1 MARRIQSGFNLIEVM
16 VTLTVLAVLITL
28 GAPSFSDWLQTQR
41 IRSAAEAIVNGMQI
55 ARGEAIKQN
64 QPVVLGL
71 EPGLGT
77 GWTVCAATVPVTP
90 CDSTTP
96 APPAANSY
104 IQQKAAQETTSN
116 AFLTAS
122 STPSPQPPVP
132 ATLVTFS
139 PLGAVLPKNLD
150 GSPPIVQVD
159 VYYNDPA
166 LCTANGGTMRCM
178 RVVVAAGGS
187 IRMCDPTPGV
197 TAPDPR
203 ACP

>member
-1 MARRIQSGFNLIEVM
+1 MARRSQHGFNLIEVM
-16 VTLTVLAVLITL
+16 VTLTVLAVLVSL
-28 GAPSFSDWLQTQR
+28 GAPSFSDWLNTQR
-41 IRSAAEAIVNGMQI
+41 IRAAAEAIVNGMQI

-64 QPVVLGL
+64 LPVVLGL

-77 GWTVCAATVPVTP
+77 GWTVCPATVAP

-96 APPAANSY
+96 APPANNSY

-139 PLGAVLPKNLD
+139 PLGAASPQNLD
-150 GSPPIVQVD
+150 GSAPIVQVD

-166 LCTANGGTMRCM
+166 LCTANGGTTRCM
-178 RVVVAAGGS
+178 RVVVSAGGT
-187 IRMCDPTPGV
+187 IRMCDPTPSV
-197 TAPDPR
+197 VAPDPR

>member
-1 MARRIQSGFNLIEVM
+1 MARRSQRGFNLIELM

-28 GAPSFSDWLQTQR
+28 GVPSFSDWLQTQR

-77 GWTVCAATVPVTP
+77 GWTVCPATVAP

-96 APPAANSY
+96 APPAPNSY
-104 IQQKAAQETTSN
+104 IQQKGAQEGTGN

-122 STPSPQPPVP
+122 ATPSPQPPVP

-139 PLGAVLPKNLD
+139 PLGAALPKNLD
-150 GSPPIVQVD
+150 GSQPVVQVD

-166 LCTANGGTMRCM
+166 LCSANGGTMRCL
-178 RVVVAAGGS
+178 RVVVTAGGNV
-187 IRMCDPTPGV
+187 RMCDPTPGV
-197 TAPDPR
+197 VAPDPR